1 MIKVGLT
8 GGIGSGK
15 STVAKLFEVL
25 RVPVYY
31 ADEAA
36 KRLMVSDPT
45 VRQHLIEAFGPEVYD
60 ETGQLQRSYLSE
72 KVFNDQT
79 ALDQLNSIVHP
90 AVGRDGERWLRAHQ
104 HYPYVVKE
112 AALLFEAGTYAA
124 LDTMVCVVAPES
136 LRLQRVMQRDDVPA
150 SAVRARMD
158 KQWPQAQ
165 KAERSDHIITNDNV
179 IPLIPQV
186 LALHQQFSQAANAT

>member
-15 STVAKLFEVL
+15 STVAKVFEVL

-31 ADEAA
+31 ADDAA

-45 VRQHLIEAFGPEVYD
+45 VRQHLIAAFGPEVYD
-60 ETGQLQRSYLSE
+60 ATGQLQRSYLSD

-79 ALDQLNSIVHP
+79 ALDRLNSIVHP
-90 AVGRDGERWLRAHQ
+90 AVGRDGEQWLQAHQ

-112 AALLFEAGTYAA
+112 AALLFEAGTYKA
-124 LDTMVCVVAPES
+124 LNTMVCVVAPEA
-136 LRLQRVMQRDDVPA
+136 LRLQRVRQRDNVPE

-158 KQWPQAQ
+158 KQWPQEK
-165 KAERSDHIITNDNV
+165 KADQSDHLITNDGV

-186 LALHQQFSQAANAT
+186 LALHQQFNSAANAT

>member
-60 ETGQLQRSYLSE
+60 ATGQLQRSYLSE

-79 ALDQLNSIVHP
+79 ALDQLNNIVHP
-90 AVGRDGERWLRAHQ
+90 AVGRDGERWLQAHQ

-165 KAERSDHIITNDNV
+165 KAERSDHIITNDGV